1 MTTCSRAGPVR
12 ASTRTDGAEA
22 DLPRF
27 LRRTVWLWPV
37 LSTLAVTLVQAD
49 RAQLWRDELATWSAA
64 SRPLGDLLRM
74 AGNIDGVSA
83 PYYLLMH
90 GWIQLF
96 GDSVLAMR
104 LPTILAMA
112 GAAGLIA
119 VLGERL
125 FSARTGLIAGL
136 LFAVVPSTSR
146 YGQEARPYA
155 FATFFAVLA
164 TLLLVGA
171 VRRPSWPRWASYAL
185 AVLGLGLAHLVAVVL
200 IAGHAAA
207 VLLAWRAAGDRR
219 LPLRWLVTVLPVG
232 LALAP
237 LALLGRSQQDQQL
250 DWVDK
255 PGVLELP
262 GLPGAVTQAGVVGGL
277 LVGLAAVALVSR
289 GRWGVALG
297 LCAVLPVVL
306 LFVGGLVTPLWV
318 PRYLVF
324 TVPFVCLLAADV
336 LATIRLPWALAIV
349 AVTGL
354 LGTPEQASL
363 RRTHEWPRS
372 APIDY
377 RGAARIIAHHQQ
389 PGDGIVYSP
398 RTGWKFLDIATAY
411 HLGTDRPR
419 DVLASRD
426 QLDRADL
433 WATECDQPARCLA
446 SVERVWLLVIGEKT
460 DPLRGLPEPKANA
473 LRTEFPASR
482 VWTVPG
488 LTVALLTRP
497 VS

>member
-1 MTTCSRAGPVR
+1 MDASARPDRPGP
-12 ASTRTDGAEA
+12 

-27 LRRTVWLWPV
+27 LGRTAWLWPV
-37 LSTLAVTLVQAD
+37 LATLAVTLVQAD

-64 SRPLGDLLRM
+64 SRPLGDLFRM

-90 GWIQLF
+90 GWIRLF
-96 GDSVLAMR
+96 GDSVLALR

-112 GAAGLIA
+112 GAAGLIT

-125 FSARTGLIAGL
+125 FSTRTGLIAGL

-146 YGQEARPYA
+146 YGQEARSYA

-164 TLLLVGA
+164 TLLLVGV
-171 VRRPSWPRWASYAL
+171 VRRPSWSRWAGYAL
-185 AVLGLGLAHLVAVVL
+185 AVLGLGLAHLVAVIL
-200 IAGHAAA
+200 LAGHAAA
-207 VLLAWRAAGDRR
+207 VLLAWRATGDRR
-219 LPLRWLVTVLPVG
+219 LPLRWLVAVVPVG
-232 LALAP
+232 LALTP
-237 LALLGRSQQDQQL
+237 LALLGRSQQGEQL
-250 DWVDK
+250 NWVGK
-255 PGVLELP
+255 PSLTALPELP
-262 GLPGAVTQAGVVGGL
+262 SAITQAAPVGGL

-289 GRWGVALG
+289 GRRGVALG
-297 LCAVLPVVL
+297 LCALLPVAL

-349 AVTGL
+349 AVTCL
-354 LGTPEQASL
+354 LGAPAQADL

-377 RGAARIIAHHQQ
+377 RGAARIIAAHQQ

-398 RTGWKFLDIATAY
+398 RTGWKFLDTATAY
-411 HLGTDRPR
+411 HLGADRPR
-419 DVLASRD
+419 DVLATRD

-433 WATECDQPARCLA
+433 WATECDQPAQCLA
-446 SVERVWLLVIGEKT
+446 PVDRVWLLVVGEKA

-473 LRTEFPASR
+473 LRAGFSTSQ

-497 VS
+497 GA